1 MKKTENRKFA
11 RLLHKIYLF
20 HTQPTLSPTLSTM
33 SARRGPPRYLTSDE
47 TEGSESESDGEE
59 EYLEEYLEVNTRVNA
74 MLNDSTWMNGS
85 VAGICT
91 ARGTNGT
98 SNHSYN
104 ILFDN
109 GKGLK
114 RSIPRQCIIKLP
126 EEKKKKVE
134 IIDLTGETTV
144 SAVSVTS
151 QPSGKQSRISSSG
164 QERATAPVSV
174 TPQNARNGKR
184 KATTTTSTTT
194 ASCTAGSSV
203 STSGPK
209 AKVAKRLT
217 NGELFVLLNRVKV
230 GPIGSF
236 YNTATN
242 KTVSVSLALLSDSK
256 KGREWSKNCLLP
268 LEAQLRSLCA
278 TKEMMTGKFKKDTL
292 CSSKRKFDFW
302 KQYGPNGGKPAV
314 RTCWEVKCGDVT
326 VGFCLVNDRVCQC
339 DKNFVFCPDKPE
351 DGKEEMKQG
360 PTARSNIV
368 DLVFFRYDADLVG
381 DEQRCPYLKDLDKS
395 EHKGVMKHALFH
407 IVREILKIQELDGVV
422 ACVLVKT
429 SGGKAAP
436 EVYRRRADKLI
447 TAAGLQWVKRVRVIG
462 GQVDD
467 RFIALR
473 SWDGMSQPKAR

>member
-1 MKKTENRKFA
+1 M
-11 RLLHKIYLF
+11 L
-20 HTQPTLSPTLSTM
+20 
-33 SARRGPPRYLTSDE
+33 ARRGPPRYCTSDDLERAARE
-47 TEGSESESDGEE
+47 TDESDISESDGEE
-59 EYLEEYLEVNTRVNA
+59 EEDFLYVNTRVNA
-74 MLNDSTWMNGS
+74 MLNDTTWTDGS
-85 VAGICT
+85 VVGICT
-91 ARGTNGT
+91 ARDPNGT
-98 SNHSYN
+98 SIHSYD
-104 ILFDN
+104 IMFDD
-109 GKGLK
+109 GTRK
-114 RSIPRQCIIKLP
+114 RSMPRIYMIKLP
-126 EEKKKKVE
+126 EVKVE

-151 QPSGKQSRISSSG
+151 QPSGKQSRIASSG
-164 QERATAPVSV
+164 QERKNPSAAAVSV

-184 KATTTTSTTT
+184 KATTPTTTTSTPT

-217 NGELFVLLNRVKV
+217 NGELLVLLDRVQV

-236 YNTATN
+236 HNTATN
-242 KTVSVSLALLSDSK
+242 ETVSVSLARLSDSK

-268 LEAQLRSLCA
+268 LEAQLTALSA
-278 TKEMMTGKFKKDTL
+278 TKEIMTGKFKKETL
-292 CSSKRKFDFW
+292 CSSPGSKFDFW

-314 RTCWEVKCGDVT
+314 RTCWEVICGDVT
-326 VGFCLVNDRVCQC
+326 VGFCLVNDRVCAC
-339 DKNFVFCPDKPE
+339 DTNFVFCPDKTE

-368 DLVFFRYDADLVG
+368 DLVFFRYDADLAG

-395 EHKGVMKHALFH
+395 EHKGVMKYALSH

-429 SGGKAAP
+429 SKGKDAP
-436 EVYRRRADKLI
+436 EVYHRRAAKLI
-447 TAAGLQWVKRVRVIG
+447 TAAGLQWVKRVRVKG

-473 SWDGMSQPKAR
+473 TWDGMSQPKARGQN